1 MCLEVGLERSLA
13 QRASRFVGRG
23 EPLVEA
29 GAVELVLARLARQSR
44 QVVVA
49 GVENAVT
56 DWALLHALKLLVE
69 IALPR
74 ADRLCYRAILQ
85 RQVISLATSLTSQSN
100 HSLSVF

>member
-1 MCLEVGLERSLA
+1 MCLELELERSLA
-13 QRASRFVGRG
+13 QRASRFVGRR

-29 GAVELVLARLARQSR
+29 GAMELVLARLARQPWEA
-44 QVVVA
+44 VVA

-74 ADRLCYRAILQ
+74 VDRLCYRAVLQ
-85 RQVISLATSLTSQSN
+85 REIISL
-100 HSLSVF
+100 VK

>member
-1 MCLEVGLERSLA
+1 MCLELELELERSLA
-13 QRASRFVGRG
+13 QRASRFVGRR

-29 GAVELVLARLARQSR
+29 GAMELVLARLARQPR
-44 QVVVA
+44 EAVVA

-74 ADRLCYRAILQ
+74 ADRLCYCAVLQ
-85 RQVISLATSLTSQSN
+85 REIISL
-100 HSLSVF
+100 VK